1 MVTLAWALQIEDI
14 KFEFSG
20 IQVQKIKQVD
30 FLPVSGPF
38 SLSQLPQG
46 ECFASPV
53 AVKYLGLS
61 VSSWMRGKTSSQTKS
76 SCLSSSTRDRMF
88 VSHMIGFI
96 CSRDQK
102 SGYFVV
108 WLWPGNAIDKPVF
121 RSYHVK
127 VLKYSTKSL
136 CLVKS
141 VTAVCLTS
149 VTLNE
154 SSASVWNQLTT
165 GLTFLIYFNFWEK
178 KAKIPVLII

>member
-1 MVTLAWALQIEDI
+1 MVTLAWALQIEDV

-20 IQVQKIKQVD
+20 IQVQKLKQVD
-30 FLPVSGPF
+30 FLPSIHSFPIIQFRVSGPF

-76 SCLSSSTRDRMF
+76 RCLSSSTRDRMF
-88 VSHMIGFI
+88 VSHMIGFV
-96 CSRDQK
+96 CTRDQK

-108 WLWPGNAIDKPVF
+108 WLWLRNSIDKPVF
-121 RSYHVK
+121 HSYHVK

-141 VTAVCLTS
+141 VIPVCLTS
-149 VTLNE
+149 VTLR
-154 SSASVWNQLTT
+154 
-165 GLTFLIYFNFWEK
+165 
-178 KAKIPVLII
+178 